1 MAIKLRPTA
10 LFVHQL
16 AGVVTGLLMV
26 VIGLTGSAI
35 VFHHELEQMLYPQLT
50 RVAPTTERVT
60 VEQVART
67 ARATLSDRQLHR
79 LLVPQ
84 KPGDV
89 WVAMMQSN
97 SKNLIERFTNVYIDP
112 HNGQVLGVQP
122 YAQNLLVLTEQ
133 LHISLLAG
141 ATGRIVVGVAGIV
154 LVVLGVSGLL
164 LWPGWRRWQ
173 AGVSLRRSANSRI
186 VNYDLHKITGILSA
200 LLLVLTAATGA
211 ALIFYTP
218 IERALVAVTGERAEP
233 PKVSSAP
240 RTDRTFL
247 PLDRLQAVADATLP
261 GARTISIFPAKKP
274 DDPVRFRMRFDAEI
288 QPNGRSF
295 VHIDAYSGK
304 VLQARSALEEPFSS
318 AFFSWAYAL
327 HVGSWGGLFTKVLYV
342 LAGLAPGL
350 LFWTGFA
357 LWLDRLKKGPR
368 QRRRSAALSQV
379 GSE

>member
-1 MAIKLRPTA
+1 MAIKLRPVA

-16 AGVVTGLLMV
+16 AGILTGLLMV
-26 VIGLTGSAI
+26 VIGLSGSLI
-35 VFHHELEQMLYPQLT
+35 VFHHELEQVLYPQLT
-50 RVAPTTERVT
+50 RVAPTAGRARLD
-60 VEQVART
+60 QVAQT
-67 ARATLSDRQLHR
+67 ARTTLPDRQLHR

-84 KPGDV
+84 EPGEV
-89 WVAMMQSN
+89 WVAMMQNN
-97 SKNLIERFTNVYIDP
+97 SKNLTERFTNVYIDP
-112 HNGQVLGVQP
+112 HTSRVLGVQP

-141 ATGRIVVGVAGIV
+141 ATGRIAVGIAGIV

-164 LWPGWRRWQ
+164 LWPGWRRWE
-173 AGVSLRRSANSRI
+173 AGVSLRRSSNARL
-186 VNYDLHKITGILSA
+186 VHYDLHKITGILSA
-200 LLLVLTAATGA
+200 VLLVLTAATGA
-211 ALIFYTP
+211 ALIFYGP
-218 IERALVAVTGERAEP
+218 IERVLAVVSGERAEP
-233 PKVSSAP
+233 PKVSSTP
-240 RTDRTFL
+240 RADQAFL
-247 PLDRLQAVADATLP
+247 PLDRLQAAADATLP

-295 VHIDAYSGK
+295 VHLDAYSGQ
-304 VLQARSALEEPFSS
+304 VLQARSALVEPFSS

-357 LWLDRLKKGPR
+357 LWLDRLKKGS
-368 QRRRSAALSQV
+368 RRRTAVPSQA
-379 GSE
+379 GSD